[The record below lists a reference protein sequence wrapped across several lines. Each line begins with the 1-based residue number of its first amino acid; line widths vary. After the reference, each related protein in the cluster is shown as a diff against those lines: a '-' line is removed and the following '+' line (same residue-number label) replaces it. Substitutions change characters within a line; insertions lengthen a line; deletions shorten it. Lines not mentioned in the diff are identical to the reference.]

1 MNEPEQTNPS
11 SNPNPNPNP
20 TFDINN
26 IVATAKSIIT
36 APAAYFQSMR
46 TSGGLIDPLIF
57 IIVMSL
63 VAGIISGILS
73 FVGSPVGMLAYGF
86 AAIIMIPIGATI
98 GAFVGAG
105 ILYLIWK
112 AMGSNRDYETSFRCL
127 AAISA
132 IYPVTAILYLVP
144 YLGTVVSIAWGA
156 FLLIEASVA
165 VHGRERRTAQ
175 LVFGIIAVIMIIMN
189 VGAERTARHFEGEA
203 EQLNEMLEQ
212 MKDQG

>member
-1 MNEPEQTNPS
+1 MTEPENTSPS
-11 SNPNPNPNP
+11 PDSAAA
-20 TFDINN
+20 FDINE
-26 IVATAKSIIT
+26 IIATAKSVIT
-36 APAAYFQSMR
+36 APAAYFQSMP
-46 TSGGLIDPLIF
+46 TSGGLVKPLIF
-57 IIVMSL
+57 IIVMS
-63 VAGIISGILS
+63 VAAGLISGILS

-86 AAIIMIPIGATI
+86 AAIILIPIGATI
-98 GAFVGAG
+98 GAFIGAG

-112 AMGSNRDYETSFRCL
+112 AMGSDRDYEASFRCL

-132 IYPVTAILYLVP
+132 IYPVMAVLYLVP
-144 YLGTVVSIAWGA
+144 YLGTVVGIAWWA

-165 VHGRERRTAQ
+165 VHGRQRRTAQ

-189 VGAERTARHFEGEA
+189 VSAERTARHFEAEA